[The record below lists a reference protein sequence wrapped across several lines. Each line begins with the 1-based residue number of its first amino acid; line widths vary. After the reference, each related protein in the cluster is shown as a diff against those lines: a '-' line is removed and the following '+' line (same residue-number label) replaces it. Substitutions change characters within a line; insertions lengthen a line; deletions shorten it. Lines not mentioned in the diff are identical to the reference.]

1 MTLLHFLI
9 FMFFLSI
16 LTYLALK
23 NGNNTVAV
31 LNAGFKGISQ
41 DTVSLQGR

>member
-1 MTLLHFLI
+1 MDLLHFLI
-9 FMFFLSI
+9 FMFFLAI
-16 LTYLALK
+16 LTYLALH
-23 NGNNTVAV
+23 NGTQTVAV